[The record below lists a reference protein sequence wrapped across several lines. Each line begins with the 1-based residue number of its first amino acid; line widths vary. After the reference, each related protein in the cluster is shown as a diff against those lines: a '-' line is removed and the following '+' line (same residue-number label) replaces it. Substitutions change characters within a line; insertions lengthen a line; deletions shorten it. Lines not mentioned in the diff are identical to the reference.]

1 MAKIDE
7 RLRKLY
13 KKLNSEVNMA
23 FLGFMSNEDLF
34 DTEDF
39 KLTKEGEN
47 EAAGFLSYV
56 ETIYDKDE
64 YKELKPYL
72 QDLAKEE
79 RIS

>member
-1 MAKIDE
+1 MTKIDE

-34 DTEDF
+34 DAKDF

-47 EAAGFLSYV
+47 EVDGFLSYV
-56 ETIYDKDE
+56 EAIYDKDE

-79 RIS
+79 

>member
-1 MAKIDE
+1 MVKIDE

-34 DTEDF
+34 DTKDF

-47 EAAGFLSYV
+47 EAAGFFGYV
-56 ETIYDKDE
+56 EAIYDKEE

-79 RIS
+79 

>member
-1 MAKIDE
+1 MIKIDE

-34 DTEDF
+34 DTKDF

-47 EAAGFLSYV
+47 EAAGFFSYV
-56 ETIYDKDE
+56 EAIYDKEE

-79 RIS
+79 

>member
-1 MAKIDE
+1 MIKIDE

-34 DTEDF
+34 DAKDF

-47 EAAGFLSYV
+47 EVDGFLSYV
-56 ETIYDKDE
+56 EAIYDKDE

-79 RIS
+79 

>member
-34 DTEDF
+34 DTKDF

-47 EAAGFLSYV
+47 KATGFFSYV
-56 ETIYDKDE
+56 EAIYDKEE

-79 RIS
+79 